1 MTAHTTT
8 RPAATRTAT
17 KTVAAKNSAASI
29 DAIRAATANIKAT
42 APTSKVKKTAPEELH
57 TPVEEQLGT
66 EASYFENFSNMFEG
80 FKIPSGKRMLCS
92 IVAQLFI
99 ISSGVWSG
107 IQVGAYLSLAAMV
120 LTGSGFLAFISWFV
134 AIGISIYGSLVFG
147 ARVARYIALGE
158 IDQDISSAKNW
169 IGSKF
174 SSLRARFS
182 ADAEPDHV

>member
-1 MTAHTTT
+1 MTARTTT

-17 KTVAAKNSAASI
+17 KTVAAKNSAAPSI
-29 DAIRAATANIKAT
+29 DKINAATAGLKAAPAT
-42 APTSKVKKTAPEELH
+42 AKVKASVSEELH

-92 IVAQLFI
+92 IVAQLFV

-134 AIGISIYGSLVFG
+134 AIGISIYGSLVAG
-147 ARVARYIALGE
+147 ARIARYIALGE
-158 IDQDISSAKNW
+158 IDKDIATARTW

-174 SSLRARFS
+174 SSLRAKFS
-182 ADAEPDHV
+182 AEPDHV

>member
-1 MTAHTTT
+1 MTARTTT
-8 RPAATRTAT
+8 RPAAKNAAT
-17 KTVAAKNSAASI
+17 KNVAAPSI
-29 DAIRAATANIKAT
+29 DKINAATAGIKSAPAT
-42 APTSKVKKTAPEELH
+42 AKVKKTVSEELH

-66 EASYFENFSNMFEG
+66 EASYFEQFSTMFGE

-92 IVAQLFI
+92 IVAQLFV

-134 AIGISIYGSLVFG
+134 AMGVAIYGSLVAG
-147 ARVARYIALGE
+147 ARIARYIALGE
-158 IDQDISSAKNW
+158 VDQDIATARTW

-174 SSLRARFS
+174 SSLRAKFS
-182 ADAEPDHV
+182 ADVEPDHV